1 VSMPVLTPSLNSPAL
16 SPAGKRQHASHRES
30 AVAPYLLIA
39 PFFVG
44 FIAFQLL
51 PILFSGYLSL
61 AEWNGMTSIRFTGLQ
76 NFIALSKDPRF
87 WSALRVTLIITVV
100 CTVVGTAG
108 SLALAVLLEKV
119 NDRLASLL
127 RVIFFLPSVT
137 SVVVIAYIWRYL
149 YNTDYGY
156 FNVLVQQL
164 GLAPQKWLQDARLAL
179 PAIIVMLIWAGL
191 GWDALIIAA
200 GLRSIPSEYYDAARV
215 DGASGWSEFW
225 HITLPLLRPTL
236 AFVLVTSVI
245 YLWGIFAQPQLLTG
259 GGPLRKTQT
268 IAVMLYEQ
276 GFLYHK
282 FGYASAMAIILSLI
296 MFVSSYLNFRF
307 VKAEVEY

>member
-1 VSMPVLTPSLNSPAL
+1 MPVLTPSLNSPAL